1 MGGFWFLDFF
11 YQAPARPPEA
21 SPQRLALALSIQKE
35 FIMAQRANLEEVSQP
50 LHDAYACL
58 LANGLDGAGEALR
71 ILVNE
76 ASRIERAQHLQA
88 LPYERSAQRVDQAN
102 GYKPKTML
110 TRMGEITF
118 EVPRQVRTAGFYPSA
133 LERGSRSEQSVNLAL
148 AEMYVQGVST
158 RKVIEVLQKLVGPE
172 VSISSTQISR
182 CTQKLDEGLEAWRN
196 RPLEDTPYLLLDARY
211 ERVREAGQVVDCAVL
226 VAVGVTASGHRR
238 VLGVSVALSEAEI
251 HWRAFL
257 DSLIKRGLRGVK
269 FIASDDHAGLK
280 AARKAMFAGVPWQ
293 RCQFHLQHNAQ
304 GYVSKLDQRVPVS
317 RAIRSIFNAPDANEA
332 TRLLGLA
339 IEGWRSAHPKLAAW
353 AETNLAEGF
362 TVFALPAEHRV
373 RMRTTNGLERLNK
386 EIKRRTRVATLFPNT
401 ASCLRLVTAI
411 LAEQDEEWMTAKIYL
426 TMKP

>member
-1 MGGFWFLDFF
+1 
-11 YQAPARPPEA
+11 
-21 SPQRLALALSIQKE
+21 
-35 FIMAQRANLEEVSQP
+35 MAQRAHIDEVSQP
-50 LHDAYACL
+50 LHEAYACL

-88 LPYERSAQRVDQAN
+88 MPYERSAQRVDQAN
-102 GYKPKTML
+102 GFKAKTML
-110 TRMGEITF
+110 TRLGEITF
-118 EVPRQVRTAGFYPSA
+118 EVPQVRTAGFYPSA

-172 VSISSTQISR
+172 VTITSTQVSR
-182 CTQKLDEGLEAWRN
+182 CAEKLDVGLDAWRR
-196 RPLEDTPYLLLDARY
+196 RPLDETPYVLLDARY

-226 VAVGVTASGHRR
+226 VAIGVTASGHRR
-238 VLGVSVALSEAEI
+238 VLGVSVALSEAEV

-257 DSLIKRGLRGVK
+257 DSLIQRDLRGVK

-280 AARKAMFAGVPWQ
+280 AARKAVFAGIPWQ

-304 GYVSKLDQRVPVS
+304 GHVAKLDQRVPVA
-317 RAIRSIFNAPDANEA
+317 RTIRSIFNAPDVNEA
-332 TRLLGLA
+332 NRLLGQA
-339 IEGWRSAHPKLAAW
+339 VQGWRSTNPKLAVW
-353 AETNLAEGF
+353 AEEHLAEGF
-362 TVFALPAEHRV
+362 TVFGLPAEHRV

-386 EIKRRTRVATLFPNT
+386 EIKRRTRVATLFPNS
-401 ASCLRLVTAI
+401 ASCLRLVSAI

-426 TMKP
+426 NMKS